1 MTREDVDLAKQEY
14 EIAKMKYD
22 DTKRKFKKET
32 RKWEKILDKIF
43 SFLWVTYFITSIL
56 SFSFTLILNGIGIV
70 SKSFWSL
77 QLGIFGISCVIYA
90 SIMMII
96 NNIKENNKTNN

>member
-1 MTREDVDLAKQEY
+1 MTKEDVILAKQEY

-22 DTKRKFKKET
+22 NAKRELKKKN
-32 RKWEKILDKIF
+32 RKWEKIFDEF
-43 SFLWVTYFITSIL
+43 WRFLWVTYFITTIL
-56 SFSFTLILNGIGIV
+56 SLSFTFILNGIGIA

-96 NNIKENNKTNN
+96 NNIKENNKTN